1 MTDTLPP
8 ERRTWNMSRIRSQHT
23 KPELIIR
30 SLLHRAGFRFRI
42 SNKTLPGSPDI
53 VLPKYK
59 TAIFVHGCFWHRHE
73 NCAKARMPSSNQDYW
88 RDKFAR
94 NMARDTA
101 AVKELEALQWRV
113 IALWECDILRDPLTV
128 LERLI
133 SALKGGCG
141 PQHCAADLE
150 RGQILRLAEKKSAAY
165 MKNRAGKPDSEQGE
179 LS

>member
-8 ERRTWNMSRIRSQHT
+8 ERRSWNMSRIRSQHT

-42 SNKTLPGSPDI
+42 SNKTLPGSPDV

-73 NCAKARMPSSNQDYW
+73 NCAKARMPGSNQDYW
-88 RDKFAR
+88 RQKFAR
-94 NMARDTA
+94 NRARDAA
-101 AVKELEALQWRV
+101 AVKELESQCWRV
-113 IALWECDILRDPLTV
+113 IVLWECDILRDPLAM
-128 LERLI
+128 LERLVHE
-133 SALKGGCG
+133 LKGGCA
-141 PQHCAADLE
+141 PRQYAADLE
-150 RGQILRLAEKKSAAY
+150 RGQVLRLAEKKRAAY

-179 LS
+179 LP

>member
-8 ERRTWNMSRIRSQHT
+8 ERRSWNMGRIRSQHT

-73 NCAKARMPSSNQDYW
+73 NCAKARMPGSNQDYW
-88 RDKFAR
+88 REKFAR

-101 AVKELEALQWRV
+101 AVKVLEALQWRV
-113 IALWECDILRDPLTV
+113 VVLWECDILRDPLAVCAKVVSELLGGAATQYAAEIDRRQIV
-128 LERLI
+128 L
-133 SALKGGCG
+133 
-141 PQHCAADLE
+141 
-150 RGQILRLAEKKSAAY
+150 LAEKKSRY
-165 MKNRAGKPDSEQGE
+165 YLQRGAGKAVPQGDPQ
-179 LS
+179 